1 MLIRVRGLRAV
12 IRYQHEGDNRV
23 ENFLGLFVFND
34 REETGCLKNAGAKI
48 KFTSLSYGCLYEFR
62 GSLNVRWSIRFK

>member
-23 ENFLGLFVFND
+23 EKFLGLFVFND
-34 REETGCLKNAGAKI
+34 REEVGRLKKYWGEI
-48 KFTSLSYGCLYEFR
+48 KFTSLSYGCMYVSKGFVE
-62 GSLNVRWSIRFK
+62 